1 MPTSTREILLGRYHY
16 DPLDRLV
23 DCTPFEQ
30 AAIQR
35 YYCKKRLAPELQGAV
50 QRTIVQYDDQLL
62 AQQQREGGKMAAAL
76 LATDQQRSVLSVLDA
91 TQPHPLAYTAYGH
104 RPMKNGLRSLLGFNG
119 ERPDPMTGHYHLGS
133 GYRQYNP
140 VLMRFNSPDSW
151 SPFGEGGL
159 NAYGYCGG
167 DSINRSDPSG
177 HFWGIGKFF
186 RWLFRRG
193 PKATKNSN
201 PVSKTVARSS
211 SEVSMPSG
219 VPTPSPLSSTQTVT
233 HLTPA
238 DYSVIDLDYAL
249 FEPAKNTASRVRV
262 QYLNDPGERLANLK
276 SARINVSKRL
286 ASDPPG
292 DRERR
297 LFLLNNIDSDISE
310 LTKQV
315 NQIRNPR
322 SPISI

>member
-1 MPTSTREILLGRYHY
+1 MPSHSR
-16 DPLDRLV
+16 
-23 DCTPFEQ
+23 
-30 AAIQR
+30 
-35 YYCKKRLAPELQGAV
+35 K
-50 QRTIVQYDDQLL
+50 TI
-62 AQQQREGGKMAAAL
+62 L
-76 LATDQQRSVLSVLDA
+76 LATDQQRSVLNALDSNR
-91 TQPHPLAYTAYGH
+91 PRPIAYTPYGH
-104 RPMKNGLRSLLGFNG
+104 RPPENGLLSLLGFNG
-119 ERPDPMTGHYHLGS
+119 ELPDPLTGHYHLGK
-133 GYRQYNP
+133 GYRQFNP

-186 RWLFRRG
+186 RRIFGRG
-193 PKATKNSN
+193 PKVAKNTN

-211 SEVSMPSG
+211 TEASMPSG
-219 VPTPSPLSSTQTVT
+219 VAKPPPLSSPKIVT
-233 HLTPA
+233 DLKPQDYA
-238 DYSVIDLDYAL
+238 DDLDYGL
-249 FEPAKNTASRVRV
+249 FEPAKKPVPRVHV
-262 QYLNDPGERLANLK
+262 QYLHDPRERLANLE

-286 ASDPPG
+286 ASDRPG

-297 LFLLNNIDSDISE
+297 LILLNNIDSDISE